1 MRRTAVTFD
10 FRPCQNTCMSYL
22 LLGLSTFHIRIT
34 LSPPPMASRPAREHC
49 TAQPAP
55 HGSTG
60 TARLNRHHTAQPA
73 PNGSTGIAL
82 LNRLCTAQL
91 ALQSA
96 RLNRLRMARLAPH
109 GSTKHCTTQLASHGS
124 AHNLHQ
130 NYIVVRLASTRYS
143 LRLTTFLKIL
153 HNCNKILF

>member
-60 TARLNRHHTAQPA
+60 SARLNRHCMAQPAPHASTGTARLNRHHTAQPA
-73 PNGSTGIAL
+73 PNGSTG
-82 LNRLCTAQL
+82 T
-91 ALQSA
+91 A
-96 RLNRLRMARLAPH
+96 RLNRLRMA
-109 GSTKHCTTQLASHGS
+109 QLASHGS
-124 AHNLHQ
+124 TGSAWLDWHRTAQ
-130 NYIVVRLASTRYS
+130 PSIARL
-143 LRLTTFLKIL
+143 
-153 HNCNKILF
+153 N